1 MEEEYERSTSANAW
15 GDGQIEDRQGNMRDR
30 ERMEDGGGWRE
41 EGGGRRE
48 ELGGGGV
55 EMGARQQ
62 AGAVFTSFLQPCKT
76 RAHIAR
82 SPLHLRSDGRRS
94 ALTPV

>member
-30 ERMEDGGGWRE
+30 ERMEDGGGGGWRE

-48 ELGGGGV
+48 EGGIGGGGV
-55 EMGARQQ
+55 GDGSKT
-62 AGAVFTSFLQPCKT
+62 AGRCCVYKFPPTLQNSST
-76 RAHIAR
+76 HRTI
-82 SPLHLRSDGRRS
+82 S
-94 ALTPV
+94 TPSEKRW